1 MRNFYGKIP
10 DIDSLLNLKKQT
22 MKKVIYS
29 LFFVF
34 AAVFTACEEE
44 LPKANFDLYEL
55 KSLEASA
62 GDMNVTLTW
71 EDYENAHPSEYL
83 VIWTTG
89 AAEDDGGQM
98 TVEAD
103 KKSVVVENLVNDMTY
118 GFSVQPRYAGGL
130 AGKTSVNCTP
140 KNARYPVTDLTATA
154 GNERVRL
161 SWTKPNSERFT
172 NYQITVSPSGKV
184 ITLDDTSLESYIIEG
199 LTNDMEYTFSMV
211 ASYPTGNSEPVEVS
225 ATPGKVSPILVDQS
239 EKTELTLWEPVTFT
253 LNGMFFMGGDV
264 QSVNWDFGD
273 GMTSVELSPKHAY
286 GAVGDKYTVSVTVT
300 YTDGTT
306 DTGSMDITVVN
317 YKWDSINLESGNYKG
332 YVKVSN
338 PVFSLDGKTMYIPTS
353 TPAGHLFAIDVT
365 TGNIKWVYG
374 IDAITYGGGAL
385 IGDDGTIYQCVE
397 SKDIDNVHAINSDGT
412 KKWSIKLDDKI
423 GAFPAL
429 SADGTVLYCLTN
441 APTLYALNIVDGSI
455 KWRVEKLDDSNKGCA
470 VAVDKM
476 GNIYAGTNAAIY
488 SFTSSGNERWNGKN
502 IAFKITER
510 GAFALHG
517 DCLYATTLDKG
528 LISVNMTTGE
538 KNWDYK
544 NTGGNAYFPI
554 VDKNGV
560 IYFTEK
566 GVSGKALVY
575 AVEPTGSLKWSKDIA
590 SVLTYNGAALSAE
603 GLLFLGNSGGKKVW
617 KLDTNDN
624 GELTEVRNIGQN
636 IMAGVTIGTDKRL
649 YFGTIGSNNIGSIK
663 AVAINASPEL
673 SSWSMRGGN
682 LQGTNRQK

>member
-1 MRNFYGKIP
+1 
-10 DIDSLLNLKKQT
+10 

-34 AAVFTACEEE
+34 AAAFTACEEE

-161 SWTKPNSERFT
+161 NWTKPNSERFT

-253 LNGMFFMGGDV
+253 LNDMFFMGGDV

-273 GMTSVELSPKHAY
+273 GTTSVELSPKHAY

-673 SSWSMRGGN
+673 SSWSMRGGD

>member
-1 MRNFYGKIP
+1 
-10 DIDSLLNLKKQT
+10 

-161 SWTKPNSERFT
+161 NWTKPNSERFT

-253 LNGMFFMGGDV
+253 LNDMFFMGGDV

-273 GMTSVELSPKHAY
+273 GTTSVELSPKHAY

-441 APTLYALNIVDGSI
+441 APTLYALNIVDGST

-673 SSWSMRGGN
+673 SSWSMRGGD

>member
-1 MRNFYGKIP
+1 
-10 DIDSLLNLKKQT
+10 

-161 SWTKPNSERFT
+161 NWTKPNSERFT
-172 NYQITVSPSGKV
+172 NYQITVIPSGKV

-253 LNGMFFMGGDV
+253 LNDMFFMGGDV

-273 GMTSVELSPKHAY
+273 GTTSVELSPKHAY

-673 SSWSMRGGN
+673 SSWSMRGGD

>member
-1 MRNFYGKIP
+1 
-10 DIDSLLNLKKQT
+10 

-98 TVEAD
+98 IVEAD

-161 SWTKPNSERFT
+161 NWIKPNSERFT

-184 ITLDDTSLESYIIEG
+184 ITLEDTSLESYIIEG

-253 LNGMFFMGGDV
+253 LNDMFFMGGDV

-273 GMTSVELSPKHAY
+273 GTTSVELSPKHAY

-566 GVSGKALVY
+566 GVSGEALVY

-673 SSWSMRGGN
+673 SSWSMRGGD

>member
-1 MRNFYGKIP
+1 
-10 DIDSLLNLKKQT
+10 

-130 AGKTSVNCTP
+130 AGKTSVNCTL

-253 LNGMFFMGGDV
+253 LNDMFFMGGDV

-673 SSWSMRGGN
+673 SSWSMRGGD

>member
-1 MRNFYGKIP
+1 
-10 DIDSLLNLKKQT
+10 
-22 MKKVIYS
+22 MKKLIYS

-161 SWTKPNSERFT
+161 NWIKPNSERFT

-253 LNGMFFMGGDV
+253 LNDMFFMGGDV

-673 SSWSMRGGN
+673 SSWSMRGGD

>member
-1 MRNFYGKIP
+1 
-10 DIDSLLNLKKQT
+10 

-161 SWTKPNSERFT
+161 NWTKPNSERFT

-239 EKTELTLWEPVTFT
+239 EKTELTLWEPVTLT
-253 LNGMFFMGGDV
+253 LNDMFFMGGDV

-273 GMTSVELSPKHAY
+273 GTTSVELSPKHAY
-286 GAVGDKYTVSVTVT
+286 GTVGDKYTVSVTVT

-423 GAFPAL
+423 GVFPAL

-673 SSWSMRGGN
+673 SSWSMRGGD

>member
-1 MRNFYGKIP
+1 
-10 DIDSLLNLKKQT
+10 

-161 SWTKPNSERFT
+161 NWTKPNSERFT
-172 NYQITVSPSGKV
+172 NYQITVIPSGKV

-253 LNGMFFMGGDV
+253 LNDMFFMGGDV

-273 GMTSVELSPKHAY
+273 GTASVELSPKHAY

-470 VAVDKM
+470 VTVDKM

-673 SSWSMRGGN
+673 SSWSMRGGD

>member
-1 MRNFYGKIP
+1 
-10 DIDSLLNLKKQT
+10 

-253 LNGMFFMGGDV
+253 LNDMFFMGGDV

-273 GMTSVELSPKHAY
+273 GTTSVELSPKHAY

-385 IGDDGTIYQCVE
+385 IGDDGTIYQCVK

-673 SSWSMRGGN
+673 SSWSMRGGD

>member
-1 MRNFYGKIP
+1 
-10 DIDSLLNLKKQT
+10 

-161 SWTKPNSERFT
+161 NWIKPNSERFT

-253 LNGMFFMGGDV
+253 LNDMFFMGGDV

-673 SSWSMRGGN
+673 SSWSMRGGD
-682 LQGTNRQK
+682 LRGTNRQK

>member
-1 MRNFYGKIP
+1 
-10 DIDSLLNLKKQT
+10 

-161 SWTKPNSERFT
+161 NWIKPNSERFT

-253 LNGMFFMGGDV
+253 LNDMFFMGGDV

-510 GAFALHG
+510 DAFALHG

-673 SSWSMRGGN
+673 SSWSMRGGD

>member
-1 MRNFYGKIP
+1 
-10 DIDSLLNLKKQT
+10 

-71 EDYENAHPSEYL
+71 EDFENAHPSEYL

-161 SWTKPNSERFT
+161 NWIKPNSERFT

-253 LNGMFFMGGDV
+253 LNDMFFMGGDV

-273 GMTSVELSPKHAY
+273 GTASVELSPKHAY

-673 SSWSMRGGN
+673 SSWSMRGGD

>member
-1 MRNFYGKIP
+1 
-10 DIDSLLNLKKQT
+10 

-161 SWTKPNSERFT
+161 NWTKPNSERFT

-239 EKTELTLWEPVTFT
+239 EKTELTLWEPVTLT
-253 LNGMFFMGGDV
+253 LNDMFFMGGDV

-273 GMTSVELSPKHAY
+273 GTTSVELSPKHAY
-286 GAVGDKYTVSVTVT
+286 GTVGDKYTVSVTVT

-663 AVAINASPEL
+663 AVAIHASQEL
-673 SSWSMRGGN
+673 SSWSMRGGD